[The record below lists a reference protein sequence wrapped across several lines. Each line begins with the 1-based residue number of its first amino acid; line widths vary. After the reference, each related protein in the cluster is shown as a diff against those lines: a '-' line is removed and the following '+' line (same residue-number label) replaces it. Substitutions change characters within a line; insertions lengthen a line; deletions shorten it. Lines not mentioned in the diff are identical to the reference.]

1 MEKYNYFESYDN
13 FEVEIQLREAEM
25 SLSEKSY
32 LCIVSR
38 HDDGKEHSAIVAWL
52 DTTPSPTDH
61 KVSAPKA
68 IYDSLVKHVRY
79 KEFPVQKHKS
89 EDQVFDGFRLLWD
102 LLVKETY
109 GSRAASQGVL
119 EKEEDGSYSN
129 YASLNRLL
137 VADLTAREKAC

>member
-1 MEKYNYFESYDN
+1 METYNYTESYNN
-13 FEVEIQLREAEM
+13 FDIEIQLREAEM
-25 SLSEKSY
+25 SLREKSY

-52 DTTPSPTDH
+52 DTTPSPENH

-79 KEFPVQKHKS
+79 KEFPVQQHKN
-89 EDQVFDGFRLLWD
+89 EEQVFEGFRLLWD
-102 LLVKETY
+102 LLIKETY

-129 YASLNRLL
+129 QASLTRILI
-137 VADLTAREKAC
+137 ADLTAR